1 MSDQIMGVITGVTLS
16 GVVEVLV
23 KILLVMLCVMSLLVL
38 KQVSMM
44 NKVVNIPIANWF
56 RVIAWGYFSVTVFV
70 TAVIFVI

>member
-1 MSDQIMGVITGVTLS
+1 MSDQIVGAITGVTLS
-16 GVVEVLV
+16 GVVEILV
-23 KILLVMLCVMSLLVL
+23 KILLLLLCVMSLLVL

-56 RVIAWGYFSVTVFV
+56 RAIAWGYFFVTVFV